1 MNKLIKRYFFISIIL
16 MLSMNLLA
24 QKCIVFVGSY
34 NDDKAKE
41 GIYVYQLDTVTGDLT
56 RLSSVRNILNPSFL
70 TLSANGKYLFACS
83 ETQRP
88 NLGSVSGFKF
98 DPKADTLTFINS
110 QKSGGDNPA
119 YVSLHKD
126 GRWIANANYSGGS
139 IGVHAIAE
147 DGTIRPGIQV
157 IKYADSS
164 IVKER
169 QNQSHIHSA
178 VFSPDYKYI
187 FLPDLGSDKIRI
199 YKFNDQKDKPLEEAP
214 IPFVKTVP
222 GSGPRHFIFHPNG
235 KFAYIIEEISGTI
248 EAFKY
253 NDGKL
258 DNIQRI
264 ATHKEELKEGYGSA
278 DIHISPDGKF
288 LYASNRG
295 VENNI
300 AIFSIKSDGKL
311 VIVGYQSTLGNHP
324 RNFSL
329 DASGKFLI
337 VANMR
342 SGDLQVF
349 KRNTKTGLLTK
360 VGNEVKVSSPSC
372 VVIRQYK

>member
-1 MNKLIKRYFFISIIL
+1 
-16 MLSMNLLA
+16 MNLLA

-70 TLSANGKYLFACS
+70 TLSANGKYLYACS

-164 IVKER
+164 IVKSR
-169 QNQSHIHSA
+169 QDQSHIHSA

-199 YKFNDQKDKPLEEAP
+199 YKFNDQKDKPLEEASV
-214 IPFVKTVP
+214 PFVKTVP

-311 VIVGYQSTLGNHP
+311 AIVGYQSTLGNHP

-349 KRNTKTGLLTK
+349 KRNAKTGLLTK